1 MKTINMKL
9 KKMSRILGSAV
20 LATAIIASGVFGMS
34 AKAEGTPRQFP
45 DPDPHKKGTI
55 SITMQTADKKI
66 VGGGNLEIYKIAEVY
81 VDNGFKL
88 RYIAPFDGLKDEYPI
103 AKDKDLT
110 SDLATAAEALIT
122 DKVDPAAPTQT
133 IDANG
138 KATFTGIERGLY
150 VIRQTKAADGYKPV
164 NSFLVTIPYY
174 DEGVIED
181 GKVKAQ
187 YDVDASPKVIAE
199 PKPTTKLCQADPPI
213 TKIVDV
219 TSASGGE
226 DFYFEFKAANKGE
239 PMPKHDPAKHDLDGA
254 QVSKDDA
261 AGIQI
266 LKITTKKSGSGVK
279 PTGTVEAG
287 LIDFTEPGTY
297 AYTVRELRTK
307 AEVDAIG
314 GKFYNRYIYDFNSY
328 MITYTVNYHADG
340 NLYVDTIEVDKLN
353 GASESMKK
361 QKVTADWTGTRS
373 GPDPIEIIFSNYYGG
388 GGRDREERTPRDPS
402 RTPQDPQVLGEN
414 REPEGEVLGAERLP
428 EQAVLGVDRLPQTGQ
443 LWWPVP
449 ILLIGGFALIGGGF
463 VGRKRDD

>member
-9 KKMSRILGSAV
+9 KKMSRILGGAV
-20 LATAIIASGVFGMS
+20 LAAAIIASGVFGMS
-34 AKAEGTPRQFP
+34 AKAEGTPREFP
-45 DPDPHKKGTI
+45 DLKATG
-55 SITMQTADKKI
+55 SINVTMKTAEGQA
-66 VGGGNLEIYKIAEVY
+66 VGGGTLEAYKIAEVY

-88 RYIAPFDGLKDEYPI
+88 RYIAPFDGLKNPI
-103 AKDKDLT
+103 AADADLT
-110 SDLATAAEALIT
+110 SDLAKAAEGLIT
-122 DKVDPAAPTQT
+122 DNVKPVATQT
-133 IDANG
+133 VDANG
-138 KATFTGIERGLY
+138 KASFGGRDLGLY
-150 VIRQTKAADGYKPV
+150 LVRQTAAAEGYEPV
-164 NSFLVTIPYY
+164 SSFLVTIPYY
-174 DEGVIED
+174 DEAVKTTD
-181 GKVKAQ
+181 GSKVKAQ
-187 YDVDASPKVIAE
+187 YDVDASPKVDKVKKKAAG
-199 PKPTTKLCQADPPI
+199 LCQADPPI

-254 QVSKDDA
+254 QVSIDE
-261 AGIQI
+261 AGGVQI
-266 LKITTKKSGSGVK
+266 LKITTKKSGSGAK

-287 LIDFTEPGTY
+287 VIDFTEPGTY

-307 AEVDAIG
+307 AEVDAVS
-314 GKFYNRYIYDFNSY
+314 GKFYSRYIYDFNSY

-361 QKVTADWTGTRS
+361 QKITANRTGTVS
-373 GPDPIEIIFSNYYGG
+373 GPDPIEILFSNYYGG
-388 GGRDREERTPRDPS
+388 GGRDREERTPRDPGDPG
-402 RTPQDPQVLGEN
+402 TPITPGE
-414 REPEGEVLGAERLP
+414 PDTGVLGAERDPGMP